1 MDPAQL
7 KKNFTEQI
15 EKTEVQIREL
25 EENLAKA
32 REYKL
37 KLTGGLETLGLLE
50 GEGELKKDKKQAA
63 KLQKQ
68 LGSTTWAQKHS
79 GGLSW
84 EEAEALG
91 KIRIELTSAEEG
103 TTFVNMHNDGHRRR
117 PVDNVLQR
125 RAHGAL
131 HDGQQHRR
139 RWVSDF
145 QHLLRGSVVH

>member
-50 GEGELKKDKKQAA
+50 GEGE
-63 KLQKQ
+63 
-68 LGSTTWAQKHS
+68 G
-79 GGLSW
+79 
-84 EEAEALG
+84 EAP
-91 KIRIELTSAEEG
+91 
-103 TTFVNMHNDGHRRR
+103 
-117 PVDNVLQR
+117 PVTPEVAPD
-125 RAHGAL
+125 
-131 HDGQQHRR
+131 
-139 RWVSDF
+139 
-145 QHLLRGSVVH
+145 

>member
-50 GEGELKKDKKQAA
+50 GEGEAA
-63 KLQKQ
+63 
-68 LGSTTWAQKHS
+68 
-79 GGLSW
+79 
-84 EEAEALG
+84 AEAP
-91 KIRIELTSAEEG
+91 
-103 TTFVNMHNDGHRRR
+103 
-117 PVDNVLQR
+117 PVTPEV
-125 RAHGAL
+125 AP
-131 HDGQQHRR
+131 
-139 RWVSDF
+139 S
-145 QHLLRGSVVH
+145 

>member
-50 GEGELKKDKKQAA
+50 GEGEGEAA
-63 KLQKQ
+63 
-68 LGSTTWAQKHS
+68 
-79 GGLSW
+79 
-84 EEAEALG
+84 AEAP
-91 KIRIELTSAEEG
+91 
-103 TTFVNMHNDGHRRR
+103 
-117 PVDNVLQR
+117 PVTPEVAPD
-125 RAHGAL
+125 
-131 HDGQQHRR
+131 
-139 RWVSDF
+139 
-145 QHLLRGSVVH
+145 